1 MLVFRTF
8 LKNEIR
14 QNLDDVQTDITYD
27 ADAYRCERNLQFGTW
42 FSRGFVRSIFLP
54 RLQGNNRI
62 AFLSWP

>member
-8 LKNEIR
+8 LKNEIK
-14 QNLDDVQTDITYD
+14 QNLDDVQTDITYTTD
-27 ADAYRCERNLQFGTW
+27 ANAIDNLVH
-42 FSRGFVRSIFLP
+42 GFHVGSCALFFLP